1 MAVASCLKL
10 PQTVEMHIT
19 SCKLARVVIPRGVYQ
34 RMLVGYWFC
43 IVDAR
48 RVKCQKL
55 IWQLIERLLVAH
67 ALLRTCVE
75 TG

>member
-34 RMLVGYWFC
+34 RMLVRSWFC
-43 IVDAR
+43 MVDA
-48 RVKCQKL
+48 
-55 IWQLIERLLVAH
+55 
-67 ALLRTCVE
+67 
-75 TG
+75 